1 MDSAVIL
8 MIGGTAGAIKMSTED
23 AEKIERLIGRPAQ
36 ELNERELQA
45 AMRGLGIEQ
54 LEITDEDQAAMD
66 RAEAERA
73 RQAAAG
79 DA

>member
-1 MDSAVIL
+1 
-8 MIGGTAGAIKMSTED
+8 MIGGTAGATKMGAED
-23 AEKIERLIGRPAQ
+23 AEKIERLIGRPAE

-45 AMRGLGIEQ
+45 AMRGLGIEE
-54 LEITDEDQAAMD
+54 LEITEEDQAAMD